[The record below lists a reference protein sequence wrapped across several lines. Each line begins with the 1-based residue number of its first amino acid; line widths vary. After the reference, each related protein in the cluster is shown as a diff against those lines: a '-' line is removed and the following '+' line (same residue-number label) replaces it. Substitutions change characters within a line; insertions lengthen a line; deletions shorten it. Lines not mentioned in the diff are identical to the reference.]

1 MKSVAALEAKGVKVD
16 GINLVL
22 DAVYRQEYSA
32 QVKNEAAVEK
42 AMAHLSKIDR
52 PVRISN
58 FTVKVLDHSGMQ
70 VSPSSLNTVERQ
82 AVAELYEKVVRGY
95 MDGAGANAYGFSF
108 SDVVDGSVN
117 VAPWAAGGNR
127 NFVYEGI
134 VRGLD
139 RK

>member
-1 MKSVAALEAKGVKVD
+1 
-16 GINLVL
+16 
-22 DAVYRQEYSA
+22 
-32 QVKNEAAVEK
+32 
-42 AMAHLSKIDR
+42 
-52 PVRISN
+52 
-58 FTVKVLDHSGMQ
+58 
-70 VSPSSLNTVERQ
+70 
-82 AVAELYEKVVRGY
+82 